1 MPTPGNTVFLN
12 AVPQKAKHSAIA
24 SERGVAD
31 KDLSS
36 SELPLAGTRV
46 LFVVP
51 QPFYEDRGS
60 PIAVLNVLRAMSEL
74 GMHVD
79 MLAFSSGQ
87 SVELPNLRIFRCG
100 KALRIRHVPI
110 GFSIKKVLLDIAL
123 LFAVRAR
130 LKTEQYT
137 CVHALEDGIYV
148 ALAAGAH
155 RRVPVIYDMHSCIPE
170 QLSKHPLFSNRLAQ
184 WGLNKF
190 ERFALRQSK
199 TISCSVGL
207 KGYIEARAAKVPV
220 AEWTFCDPN
229 NDIDVQE
236 FREPVRFLREK
247 LGIDRNAC
255 VILYAGNFEGYQ
267 GVGILVDS
275 MSFVR
280 QVHPDAILV
289 LVGAT
294 ADDNI
299 EELVKRGDSAVII
312 CPRQPHDMVGIYL
325 QMAQV
330 LVSPRTAGDNLPLKL
345 FEYLAAGKPI
355 VATDNMH
362 HRMVLSEGR
371 AVFANSTP
379 EGLASA
385 ITQLLESPATME
397 RLATAAKAY
406 AVQELGWSNFVRS
419 VSTLYKS
426 TL

>member
-1 MPTPGNTVFLN
+1 MKDQEP
-12 AVPQKAKHSAIA
+12 SA
-24 SERGVAD
+24 
-31 KDLSS
+31 
-36 SELPLAGTRV
+36 LPLAGTRV

-79 MLAFSSGQ
+79 VLAFSSGQ
-87 SVELPNLRIFRCG
+87 AVDIPNVRIFRCG

-110 GFSIKKVLLDIAL
+110 GFSIRKVLLDIAL
-123 LFAVRAR
+123 FFGVRAR
-130 LKTEQYT
+130 LKAEQYT

-155 RRVPVIYDMHSCIPE
+155 RRVPVHYDMHSCIPE
-170 QLSKHPLFSNRLAQ
+170 QLSKHWLFSNRLAQ
-184 WGLNKF
+184 WGLQKV
-190 ERFALRQSK
+190 ERYALLRS
-199 TISCSVGL
+199 TTVSCSVGL
-207 KGYIEARAAKVPV
+207 KDYIEARVANTPV

-229 NDIDVQE
+229 NDIDASE
-236 FREPVRFLREK
+236 FREPSRFLRNE
-247 LGIDRNAC
+247 LGIDPKAR
-255 VILYAGNFEGYQ
+255 VILYAGNFAEYQ
-267 GVGILVDS
+267 GVDILVDS
-275 MSFVR
+275 MSMVR

-294 ADDNI
+294 ASDNVAAL
-299 EELVKRGDSAVII
+299 EKRGDGAVIV
-312 CPRQPHDMVGIYL
+312 CPRQPHDIVGTYL

-355 VATDNMH
+355 VATDNKH
-362 HRMVLSEGR
+362 HRMVLNEDR
-371 AVFANSTP
+371 AIFANSTP
-379 EGLASA
+379 ASLASA
-385 ITQLLESPATME
+385 ITQLLESPATMQ

-406 AVQELGWSNFVRS
+406 ATKNLGWSNFVQS
-419 VSTLYKS
+419 VSILYKN